1 MHKEEIL
8 QKLKEIFVL
17 VVNRDA
23 DVSNI
28 NLESKIIQDLGVSSV
43 GLIYLMVAV
52 EETFNIDM
60 SDASFNSFETVGD
73 VVNYIQG
80 KC

>member
-1 MHKEEIL
+1 MQKEEIL

-28 NLESKIIQDLGVSSV
+28 NLESKIVQDLGVSSV

>member
-17 VVNRDA
+17 VINRDA

-60 SDASFNSFETVGD
+60 SDASFNLFETVGD